1 MTFKQTRRSKT
12 NNKTNNKTKK
22 ASSKRLQ
29 AISFYKKPPQI
40 TEIDG
45 LQFLLLPI
53 KCNTIRVECKLFG
66 GNYLETRE
74 NAGISHV
81 LEHILTNA
89 WKKCYKN
96 HCSLYLEKYG
106 TISNAHTT
114 YMNTHY
120 WIQGLSKFKNVL
132 LTYILS
138 IILQPHL
145 IEKTMIAE
153 IEAVRNELANYINH
167 PDYNLQDIATK
178 TIYKISGLQ
187 FYSDYKL
194 QLSNLKNFTIKQ
206 LITFSQEIVYTG
218 RLLFVVSGSFE
229 KTPMCTLIQKTL
241 TGINHR
247 INPSMGIYFHNAT
260 MTSCYDIKKRVVFI
274 KNTQSK
280 NATILLTFPID
291 IYFGDKDLDILR
303 ITTSILGSGLNSLLM
318 KKLRLHKNMI
328 YGLSVSTKTDFCGTL
343 LSIKISTMH
352 KHVKDVISMTVG
364 ILKKYSRTT
373 ITEIMLKHYKLRHIL
388 ELQSVCLNT
397 PAAVSNYYMDQFF
410 YQLGK
415 KHKRILTLQEKT
427 SIINKVNVKTIRAM
441 FKKLFD
447 MHRVSIFYMS
457 EKKIGFDIKDI

>member
-1 MTFKQTRRSKT
+1 
-12 NNKTNNKTKK
+12 
-22 ASSKRLQ
+22 
-29 AISFYKKPPQI
+29 
-40 TEIDG
+40 
-45 LQFLLLPI
+45 
-53 KCNTIRVECKLFG
+53 
-66 GNYLETRE
+66 
-74 NAGISHV
+74 
-81 LEHILTNA
+81 
-89 WKKCYKN
+89 
-96 HCSLYLEKYG
+96 
-106 TISNAHTT
+106 
-114 YMNTHY
+114 MNTHY
-120 WIQGLSKFKNVL
+120 WIQGLSKFKDVL

-145 IEKTMIAE
+145 IEKTMIDE

-206 LITFSQEIVYTG
+206 LITFSQKIVYTG
-218 RLLFVVSGSFE
+218 RLIFVVSGSFE
-229 KTPMCTLIQKTL
+229 KTPTINFIQKTL
-241 TGINHR
+241 TDINHR

-260 MTSCYDIKKRVVFI
+260 MSSCYDIKKRVVFI

-352 KHVKDVISMTVG
+352 KHVKNVISMTVD

-397 PAAVSNYYMDQFF
+397 PAAVSNYYIDQFF

-427 SIINKVNVKTIRAM
+427 AVINKVNVKTIRSM
-441 FKKLFD
+441 FKKIFD
-447 MHRVSIFYMS
+447 MHRMSIFYMS
-457 EKKIGFDIKDI
+457 DKKLDSI